1 MGALYTIK
9 RPSGA
14 NLPHPLAGL
23 SIVSDPSVIE
33 TIPIPGEDGR
43 SMVASKDFRSGDQED
58 VEIADLLF
66 CRLETYWPV
75 LTDAVEN
82 ACSDC
87 NVVEA
92 RSTNPR

>member
-1 MGALYTIK
+1 
-9 RPSGA
+9 
-14 NLPHPLAGL
+14 L

-43 SMVASKDFRSGDQED
+43 SMVTSKDFRSGDQED
-58 VEIADLLF
+58 VGIADLLF

-92 RSTNPR
+92 RSTNLK